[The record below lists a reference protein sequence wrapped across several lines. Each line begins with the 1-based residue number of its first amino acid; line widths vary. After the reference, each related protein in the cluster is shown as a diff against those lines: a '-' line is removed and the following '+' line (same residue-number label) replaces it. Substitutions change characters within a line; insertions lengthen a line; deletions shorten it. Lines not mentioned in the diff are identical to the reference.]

1 MKNIISITMKTNKF
15 FTLLLAMVAGLT
27 MVSCVQDDDYS
38 IPVSLGTE
46 ENSGLQALLNS
57 GATPMTISELKDQF
71 VSGQAT
77 QLVSDVYVKGYVSS
91 SDATGNF
98 YKEFYL
104 QDDPSNPTAAIK
116 MVLNQVDSYNQFN
129 AGREVYVSLKDL
141 YIGEVRSN
149 DDVIAIGGKP
159 NAEGDEVEELTA
171 NQIPLHIFRSDV
183 TMPLS
188 PLALSFSQINE
199 SHIGLYVIIENAYF
213 PSSLE
218 GESYVDPLDDFDTQR
233 MMESCDG
240 FGYVNFILETSSFA
254 NFKNVILPTN
264 NGGTIAG
271 VVSKTFNGSDL
282 VLVLNSLD
290 DVNLDSSKCEPL
302 DIDDFSV
309 IFEEDFDEATDNTN
323 LNIADWTNFAEE
335 GSELW
340 TEQVFSGNG
349 YAEFSSYFSGD
360 DVNIGWLVSPG
371 IDMDSQDNEFLNFK
385 TAQHHL
391 DSAAN
396 TLEVFV
402 STDYDGS
409 NVLGATWE
417 PISATLA
424 SQANS
429 WYAFIDSGLI
439 DISSYSGTLYVGF
452 KVTGS
457 GTDTQLDGAYHVE
470 DFQVL
475 ATN

>member
-371 IDMDSQDNEFLNFK
+371 IVMDSQDNEFLNFK

>member
-1 MKNIISITMKTNKF
+1 MKTNKF

>member
-1 MKNIISITMKTNKF
+1 MKTNKF

-129 AGREVYVSLKDL
+129 EGREVYVSLKDL